1 MFVVSASALLA
12 RFVLTT
18 DLIYEARMELSLLP
32 MQSRGWLLSRFG
44 VSKQKHWSWEHI
56 TL

>member
-32 MQSRGWLLSRFG
+32 MQSRGWLLNRFG
-44 VSKQKHWSWEHI
+44 VSKPKHWSWQHI